1 MTRLTLRCPIG
12 HIFSKSFHI
21 PYLTSQCR
29 SLPINPHKIEY
40 VHLTPAPRQ
49 RSFCRHRHSKN
60 HLPKTQRPTSDRT
73 VRLHIKLPRILLII
87 LLLVISA
94 CATQG
99 IEDNTPGGTTHQ
111 IKSVDIPDSQPANFM
126 VAGRKDQSEGAST
139 MNTSHAKHTS
149 DTTKKSYD
157 YEDDV
162 IWTRLRAGFNLPS
175 TYDHPKV
182 KKYLSWYRCHRNY
195 LQRVTVRAEPYLY
208 FILEEV
214 ERRGLPS
221 ELALLPVIES
231 GYVPFAYSHGRA
243 AGLWQFIPETAH
255 HYGLKQN
262 WWYDGRRDI
271 YASTH
276 AALDY
281 LTDLNKRFNGNWLL
295 ALAAYNAGPLRVSR
309 AIALNQKNGKP
320 TDYWNLKLP
329 VETLNYIPKLLAVK
343 AIAENP
349 QWTAIALWPIDDT
362 PVITR
367 AAIDSQIDLALA
379 AQLADMGIESL
390 YRLNPGF
397 NHWATDPEGPHDL
410 LLPIEK
416 VSTFRENLAAIS
428 IDQRLTW
435 VRHKIGRRDTLSHI
449 AHKYHTTV
457 AFLKRANDLH
467 DNRIRAG
474 RHLIVPTASKPLS
487 NYTLSLL
494 ERRKQFL
501 THSGQGHRSQ
511 HIVRSGE
518 SFWSISRKY
527 GVTVKKLTK
536 WNAKAPGDTIIPGD
550 KLVIWLSKPIGE
562 KPTKSYFRK
571 IAHNQKVR
579 KILYSVKQ
587 GDSLYRIA
595 KRFRVNVNDLRK
607 WNDLSRSNLLHPR
620 QNLTIYVDVTKQSS
634 NI

>member
-1 MTRLTLRCPIG
+1 LNQYP
-12 HIFSKSFHI
+12 
-21 PYLTSQCR
+21 P
-29 SLPINPHKIEY
+29 SLEANGWWYIK
-40 VHLTPAPRQ
+40 
-49 RSFCRHRHSKN
+49 
-60 HLPKTQRPTSDRT
+60 RPTSDRT
-73 VRLHIKLPRILLII
+73 VRLLIKLPRILLII
-87 LLLVISA
+87 LPLVISA
-94 CATQG
+94 CATQR
-99 IEDNTPGGTTHQ
+99 IVDNTPEDATHQ
-111 IKSVDIPDSQPANFM
+111 FKIVDIPDSKPANFM
-126 VAGRKDQSEGAST
+126 IAEREDPSEGASN
-139 MNTSHAKHTS
+139 MNTSHAKYTS
-149 DTTKKSYD
+149 DTMKKSDD
-157 YEDDV
+157 YEDDI
-162 IWTRLRAGFNLPS
+162 IWTRLRGGFKLPS

-182 KKYLSWYRCHRNY
+182 KKYLNWYRCHRNY
-195 LQRVTVRAEPYLY
+195 LQRVTARAEPYLY

-243 AGLWQFIPETAH
+243 AGLWQFIPETAQ

-262 WWYDGRRDI
+262 WWYDGRRDV
-271 YASTH
+271 YASTR
-276 AALDY
+276 AALNY
-281 LTDLNKRFNGNWLL
+281 LTDLNKRFDGDWLL

-309 AIALNQKNGKP
+309 AVALNRKNGKP
-320 TDYWNLKLP
+320 TDFWNLKLP

-349 QWTAIALWPIDDT
+349 QWTAIALWPIDDS

-379 AQLADMGIESL
+379 AQLADMEIEGV

-397 NHWATDPEGPHDL
+397 NHWATDPEGPHGL
-410 LLPIEK
+410 LLPIDK
-416 VSTFRENLAAIS
+416 ASTFRENLAAIS

-435 VRHKIGRRDTLSHI
+435 IRHKIGHGETLSHI
-449 AHKYHTTV
+449 ARKYHTTV

-487 NYTLSLL
+487 SYTLSLL

-527 GVTVKKLTK
+527 GITVKKLTK

-550 KLVIWLSKPIGE
+550 KLVVWLSDPSGG
-562 KPTKSYFRK
+562 KPTKSYLRK
-571 IAHNQKVR
+571 IAHHQEVR
-579 KILYSVKQ
+579 KILYSVKR

-620 QNLTIYVDVTKQSS
+620 QRLTIYVDVIKQSS